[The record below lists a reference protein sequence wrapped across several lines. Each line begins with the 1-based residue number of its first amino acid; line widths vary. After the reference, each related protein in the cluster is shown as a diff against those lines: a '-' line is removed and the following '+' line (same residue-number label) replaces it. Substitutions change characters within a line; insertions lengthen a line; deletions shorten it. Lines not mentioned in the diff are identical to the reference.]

1 MYRLMSMV
9 MLAVVGLS
17 GLPSVGQA
25 AEELTFTKVL
35 RLGLERSLEAKR
47 AALAVQLAADDRRVL
62 SYEND
67 PRLALSGNWSESRPR
82 SQAPAADGAARNQV
96 YVAQLNATLYD
107 FGRHG
112 TRMDRAGYAE
122 QVQRL
127 AETEVAESLRYAIAR
142 GYAAVLAAERI
153 AQVATEQLAVDAAQL
168 KEQRL
173 NYQRGLRPESD
184 VVMAEVTLGRADLAL
199 VRAQDASRAARIAL
213 GFLIGEGQQPL
224 LVGAVP
230 LTSLRLGDTV
240 RWQQLLAAWQEFA
253 KGAAQLRRE
262 QETKA
267 LSSDE
272 ELIAAVQRPLLQG
285 SVAATRSGAWTGGQ
299 RQLYSGQVG
308 LSWDLPWNGMARDE
322 KRRIATRRQALSVQ
336 DEIDHKA
343 RSDLDAVAREQFR
356 AAQNQLTALNTQVR
370 LIAREHEL
378 VQRRYQAGKASALEV
393 SATDADLLT
402 QRLAVVTT
410 LNALTLSVI
419 DVAQARAVAD
429 LEGVFK

>member
-1 MYRLMSMV
+1 MYLLLSMLMLTV
-9 MLAVVGLS
+9 GGLS
-17 GLPSVGQA
+17 VLPGTGHA
-25 AEELTFTKVL
+25 AEALTFTRVL

-47 AALAVQLAADDRRVL
+47 AALALQLAADDLRVL

-67 PRLALSGNWSESRPR
+67 PRLALSGNWSDSRPR
-82 SQAPAADGAARNQV
+82 NQALTAEGAARNQV

-107 FGRHG
+107 FGRHDL
-112 TRMDRAGYAE
+112 RMDRAGYAE

-127 AETEVAESLRYAIAR
+127 AEAEVAESLRYAIAR
-142 GYAAVLAAERI
+142 SYAGVLAAERI
-153 AQVATEQLAVDAAQL
+153 AQVATEQLAVDSAGL

-184 VVMAEVTLGRADLAL
+184 VVMAEVTLGRSNLAL
-199 VRAQDASRAARIAL
+199 VRAQDASRAARVAL
-213 GFLIGEGQQPL
+213 SFLIGEEQQPL
-224 LVGAVP
+224 LAGAVP
-230 LTSLRLGDTV
+230 TTSLRLSDTGH
-240 RWQQLLAAWQEFA
+240 WQQLLATWHEFG
-253 KGAAQLRRE
+253 KSAAQLRRE
-262 QETKA
+262 QEAKA

-272 ELIAAVQRPLLQG
+272 ELIDAVRRPLLQG

-322 KRRIATRRQALSVQ
+322 RRRIVTRRQALGVQ

-343 RSDLDAVAREQFR
+343 RSDLDAMAREQFR
-356 AAQNQLTALNTQVR
+356 AAQNQLIALNAQVR
-370 LIAREHEL
+370 LIAREHDL

-419 DVAQARAVAD
+419 DVAQARAVAV
-429 LEGVFK
+429 LEGVFN